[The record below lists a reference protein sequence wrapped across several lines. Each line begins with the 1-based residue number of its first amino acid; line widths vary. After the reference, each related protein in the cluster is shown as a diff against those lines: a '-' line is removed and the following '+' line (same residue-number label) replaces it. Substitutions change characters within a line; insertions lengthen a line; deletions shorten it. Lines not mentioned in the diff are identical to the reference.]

1 VQAGH
6 FAESDF
12 GDCEEQQ
19 DDMTIMIAKLLPED

>member
-12 GDCEEQQ
+12 VGCEEQQ
-19 DDMTIMIAKLLPED
+19 DDMTIVIAKLLPED

>member
-12 GDCEEQQ
+12 VDGEEQQ
-19 DDMTIMIAKLLPED
+19 DDMTIVIAKLLPED